1 MKASILTIGDE
12 ILIGQIADTNSHYL
26 ANYLDKLGF
35 EVTEMMSISDG
46 ESAIREAMDRQLS
59 RVDLVILT
67 GGLGPTKDD
76 LTKQVFCDFFD
87 DVLVENAAVFDHVKQ
102 LIEGYFKRPISD
114 INRRQALVPSKA
126 TVLFNALGTAP
137 GMMMKKGTTQYVSLP
152 GVPFEMKGIVEH
164 VLTPILKEQFTLR
177 FNVHQTIVVYGIGE
191 SLLAEYLSDWEDTLP
206 ETIQLAY
213 LPSRGRVRL
222 RLSTTGENKKEIESN
237 LTTHIE
243 RIPTVVK
250 DHIRA
255 YSDLSRSDVVIEQ
268 LKAAG
273 QTLACAESCT
283 GGRLAV
289 LFSEKEGASAFFK
302 GGAVTYATQSK
313 IDLLGVSKE
322 TIETYSVVSEQVAC
336 EMAAHARQKFKADIA
351 VATTGNAG
359 PTKGDS
365 EAAVGTVY
373 VGIASKHG
381 TFAVKYELGQPREQV
396 IERTISRAL
405 ELVYNE
411 ILKK

>member
-26 ANYLDKLGF
+26 ADYLDKLGF

-87 DVLVENAAVFDHVKQ
+87 DVLVEDATVFNHVKQ
-102 LIEGYFKRPISD
+102 FIEGHFKRPISD

-137 GMMMKKGTTQYVSLP
+137 GMMMKKGNTQYVSLP
-152 GVPFEMKGIVEH
+152 GVPFEMKGIVEKE
-164 VLTPILKEQFTLR
+164 LTPVLKEQFTLR

-206 ETIQLAY
+206 ESIQLAY

-222 RLSTTGENKKEIESN
+222 RLSSSGENKKEIEAN
-237 LTTHIE
+237 LATYIE
-243 RIPTVVK
+243 RIPAEVK
-250 DHIRA
+250 EHIRA

-268 LKAAG
+268 LKTAG

-302 GGAVTYATQSK
+302 GGVVTYATQSK

-322 TIETYSVVSEQVAC
+322 TIEQYSVVSEQVAC
-336 EMAAHARQKFKADIA
+336 EMAEQAHHKFKADIA
-351 VATTGNAG
+351 VSTTGNAG

-381 TFAVKYELGQPREQV
+381 TFAVKCELGQPREQV

>member
-26 ANYLDKLGF
+26 ADYLDKLGF

-46 ESAIREAMDRQLS
+46 ESAIREAMERQLS

>member
-1 MKASILTIGDE
+1 MKASIITIGDE
-12 ILIGQIADTNSHYL
+12 ILIGQIVDTNSHYL
-26 ANYLDKLGF
+26 ADYLDKLGF
-35 EVTEMMSISDG
+35 EVLEMMSISDR
-46 ESAIREAMDRQLS
+46 ESAIREAMERQLN

-76 LTKQVFCDFFD
+76 VTKQVFCEFFD
-87 DVLVENAAVFDHVKQ
+87 DVLVEDEVVFQHVKQ
-102 LIEGYFKRPISD
+102 FIEGHFKRPISD

-126 TVLFNALGTAP
+126 TVLFNALGSAP
-137 GMMMKKGTTQYVSLP
+137 GMMVKRGQTYYVSLP
-152 GVPFEMKGIVEH
+152 GVPFEMKGIVENT
-164 VLTPILKEQFTLR
+164 LTPVLKEQFALR
-177 FNVHQTIVVYGIGE
+177 FNVHKTLVVYGIGE
-191 SLLAEYLSDWEDTLP
+191 SLLAEYLSDWEEALP

-222 RLSTTGENKKEIESN
+222 RLSSSGDNKEEIEAR
-237 LTTHIE
+237 LDAYIE
-243 RIPTVVK
+243 LIPSLVK
-250 DHIRA
+250 EHIRA

-268 LKAAG
+268 LKDTG
-273 QTLACAESCT
+273 QTIACAESCT

-302 GGAVTYATQSK
+302 GGMVTYATTSK
-313 IDLLGVSKE
+313 IEVLGVEKGTVE
-322 TIETYSVVSEQVAC
+322 AYSVVSEQVAC
-336 EMAAHARQKFKADIA
+336 EMAEQARQKFKADIA
-351 VATTGNAG
+351 VSTTGNAG
-359 PTKGDS
+359 PSKGDS

-381 TFAVKYELGQPREQV
+381 TFAVQYELGQPREQV

-405 ELVYNE
+405 ELVYKE

>member
-1 MKASILTIGDE
+1 MKASIITIGDE
-12 ILIGQIADTNSHYL
+12 ILIGQIVDTNSHYL
-26 ANYLDKLGF
+26 ADYLDKLGF
-35 EVTEMMSISDG
+35 EVLEMMSISDG
-46 ESAIREAMDRQLS
+46 EQAIREAMERQLN

-76 LTKQVFCDFFD
+76 VTKQVFCDFFD
-87 DVLVENAAVFDHVKQ
+87 DVLVEDAAVFQHVKQ
-102 LIEGYFKRPISD
+102 FIEGHFKRPISD

-126 TVLFNALGTAP
+126 TVLFNALGSAP
-137 GMMMKKGTTQYVSLP
+137 GMMVKKGNTHYVSLP
-152 GVPFEMKGIVEH
+152 GVPFEMKGIVENT
-164 VLTPILKEQFTLR
+164 LTPVLKEQFTLR

-191 SLLAEYLSDWEDTLP
+191 SLLAEYLNDWEEALP

-222 RLSTTGENKKEIESN
+222 RLSSTGENKGEIEAN
-237 LTTHIE
+237 LAAYIE
-243 RIPTVVK
+243 RIPPLVK
-250 DHIRA
+250 EHIRA
-255 YSDLSRSDVVIEQ
+255 YGDLSRSDVVIEQ
-268 LKAAG
+268 LKATG
-273 QTLACAESCT
+273 QTVACAESCT

-289 LFSEKEGASAFFK
+289 LFSEKEGASAYFK

-313 IDLLGVSKE
+313 IDLLGVKKE
-322 TIETYSVVSEQVAC
+322 TIEAYSVVSEQVAC
-336 EMAAHARQKFKADIA
+336 EMAEQARQKFKADIA
-351 VATTGNAG
+351 VSTTGNAG
-359 PTKGDS
+359 PSKGDS
-365 EAAVGTVY
+365 EVAVGTVY